1 MKKNYSINGIWRI
14 IYFNM
19 IPTKRKMKRKQLIER
34 VQTLEYVLSNVINNA
49 RNLELVIDYYVEM
62 NGHVKKFE
70 KFLDK
75 KAEDARSPKSESE

>member
-1 MKKNYSINGIWRI
+1 
-14 IYFNM
+14 M

-62 NGHVKKFE
+62 NGDVKKFE

-75 KAEDARSPKSESE
+75 KQEDANSTEPESK

>member
-1 MKKNYSINGIWRI
+1 
-14 IYFNM
+14 M

-34 VQTLEYVLSNVINNA
+34 VQTLEYVLSNVINNS

-62 NGHVKKFE
+62 NGDVKKFE

-75 KAEDARSPKSESE
+75 KQEDANSTQPESE

>member
-1 MKKNYSINGIWRI
+1 
-14 IYFNM
+14 
-19 IPTKRKMKRKQLIER
+19 MKRKQLIER

-62 NGHVKKFE
+62 KGDVKKFE

-75 KAEDARSPKSESE
+75 KQEDGNSTKPESK